1 MLNIVVLNGGRGA
14 ATLIPALLTRQG
26 LHVTSIVNAYDDG
39 KSTGEIR
46 RRFGMLGPSDIRK
59 VQELMLPEDD
69 SDFQANLRLYRFRFP
84 MDCSHDAAISEIA
97 RFVNKSCEE
106 LCGVR
111 FESPRVRRS
120 LEAALREFLATLGPI
135 ERVFGT
141 PFNFSDCSMMN
152 IVYTGAFLLFQR
164 DMEQATLFIDRLF
177 KLRGTVLPTSTEDKK
192 LMALRENGQVLYSEA
207 EIVELRSNVRIENIY
222 LVDNYV
228 DRNRFDSLDVS
239 EKRFFL
245 ERHHRPVHVSAGV
258 ERALREADII
268 VYAAGTQHSSLYPT
282 YMSAGLAQ
290 TISYNQTALKVFVTN
305 IGADY
310 ETPDYKASDYVR
322 GAHRYLNS
330 AETRTIPMQDLI
342 DVILINQSHLKPSE
356 TYVQYD
362 EEGFSDVSVRR
373 IVDAFES
380 AFSPG
385 KHDGTKL
392 VDRIL
397 ELYDQA
403 SMNNLPP

>member
-1 MLNIVVLNGGRGA
+1 
-14 ATLIPALLTRQG
+14 
-26 LHVTSIVNAYDDG
+26 
-39 KSTGEIR
+39 
-46 RRFGMLGPSDIRK
+46 
-59 VQELMLPEDD
+59 
-69 SDFQANLRLYRFRFP
+69 
-84 MDCSHDAAISEIA
+84 
-97 RFVNKSCEE
+97 
-106 LCGVR
+106 
-111 FESPRVRRS
+111 
-120 LEAALREFLATLGPI
+120 
-135 ERVFGT
+135 
-141 PFNFSDCSMMN
+141 
-152 IVYTGAFLLFQR
+152 
-164 DMEQATLFIDRLF
+164 
-177 KLRGTVLPTSTEDKK
+177 
-192 LMALRENGQVLYSEA
+192 
-207 EIVELRSNVRIENIY
+207 
-222 LVDNYV
+222 
-228 DRNRFDSLDVS
+228 
-239 EKRFFL
+239 
-245 ERHHRPVHVSAGV
+245 
-258 ERALREADII
+258 
-268 VYAAGTQHSSLYPT
+268 
-282 YMSAGLAQ
+282 MSAGLAQ